1 MIEQCLVASVGAG
14 NMGGALLRGIVAH
27 GRIPAGNITACDIDR
42 SALAPLAELGMATT
56 TDPLAAISGKQIVLL
71 AVKPQNSSSLMDRL
85 SSSITPDQLLVSI
98 IAGITTK
105 AIEGRLQ
112 SNVPVIRS
120 MPQLLAFAGVAAT
133 AICPGAH
140 AGPAQLQL
148 ARELFDQVGSSVVV
162 EEHQMDAVTGLSG
175 SGPAYVY
182 SIIEALVEGGVS
194 VGLPGDVA
202 TTLAAQTVLGAA
214 HTVLLTGEKPAD
226 LRARVTSPNGT
237 TVAGL
242 QALRD
247 NGMAGALI
255 SAVQAA
261 AARSREL
268 GR

>member
-1 MIEQCLVASVGAG
+1 MIEQCQIASVGAG
-14 NMGGALLRGIVAH
+14 NMGAALLRGIVSH
-27 GRIPAGNITACDIDR
+27 ERLPAKNITVCDIDET
-42 SALAPLAELGMATT
+42 ALAPLAELGMETT
-56 TDPLAAISGKQIVLL
+56 SDPEAAIADKHIILL
-71 AVKPQNSSSLMDRL
+71 AVKPQIAPGLIDRL
-85 SSSITPDQLLVSI
+85 SPSITPAQLLISI
-98 IAGITTK
+98 MAGVTTA
-105 AIEGRLQ
+105 AIEARLEG
-112 SNVPVIRS
+112 NVAVVRS

-140 AGPAQLQL
+140 AGTGQLLL
-148 ARELFDQVGSSVVV
+148 AKELFDQVGTTVVV

-214 HTVLLTGEKPAD
+214 HTVLETGEKPAD

-247 NGMAGALI
+247 KGLADALV

-261 AARSREL
+261 TARSREL